1 MGTLSRLLPVDE
13 HRRGWSYLAEY
24 YLSRHSAEPII
35 YVQRAD
41 RWIAYGVD
49 GSVTEFSG
57 TIPTS
62 VLERQLWERIEQMR
76 REGRSILLTTHSM
89 EEAQAVC
96 DRVAIMDHGKILT
109 VDSPAGLIKKHR
121 NDPRVRA
128 VAHGRVTLDD
138 VFIGLTGA
146 DIRE

>member
-1 MGTLSRLLPVDE
+1 M
-13 HRRGWSYLAEY
+13 
-24 YLSRHSAEPII
+24 
-35 YVQRAD
+35 
-41 RWIAYGVD
+41 
-49 GSVTEFSG
+49 
-57 TIPTS
+57 
-62 VLERQLWERIEQMR
+62 
-76 REGRSILLTTHSM
+76 
-89 EEAQAVC
+89 C

-109 VDSPAGLIKKHR
+109 TDTPAGLIKKHR